1 MLDLDKLSLLPY
13 SFYSRDTITVAKEL
27 LGKYMV
33 YNNGREIVA
42 GRVVETEA
50 YLGKEDPAC
59 HSARGRDKRN
69 EVMFGPAGYAYIY
82 LIYGIH
88 LCFNVT
94 TGPPHKP
101 EAVLIRALESVL
113 GIEIMRKNRGK
124 DDIFNLC
131 SGPGKLVQAMGFGME
146 LNGTSVVEGPI
157 RFYAKNCKENFDIVT
172 TTRIGISKAADWPLR
187 FYVAQSR
194 FVSKR

>member
-13 SFYSRDTITVAKEL
+13 SFYQRDTVTVAKEL

-33 YNNGREIVA
+33 YINDKDIIA
-42 GRVVETEA
+42 GKVVETEA

-69 EVMFGPAGYAYIY
+69 EAMFGPSGHAYIY

-94 TGPPHKP
+94 TGPPHRP
-101 EAVLIRALESVL
+101 EAVLIRALEPVM
-113 GIEIMRKNRGK
+113 GIDIMRKNRRQN
-124 DDIFNLC
+124 DILNLC
-131 SGPGKLVQAMGFGME
+131 NGPGKLVQAMGIGME

-157 RFYAKNCKENFDIVT
+157 RFYSESCKENFDIVT
-172 TTRIGISKAADWPLR
+172 TTRIGISRAADWPLR

-194 FVSKR
+194 FVSKK